1 MSHAKCLLSGQ
12 FGKEVSLKDESVRT
26 LERQWAMLRSIPR
39 APRRIS
45 ATELSVVLD
54 ELGFSVTKRTIERDL
69 QNLATRF
76 PLYLDDRSKP
86 YGWSWM
92 KDANFEFMPR
102 LSVSQSVALLLAK
115 LHLQKLLPISMHK
128 DLQPLFDMAENE
140 VAITGWKDWHRRT
153 AVVPTSLSLIPPK
166 FDAAILST
174 VQSALARRRRIE
186 GMYRTKGSES
196 AKSRQ
201 INPLGLLSRGP
212 VIYLVCTLYDYSD
225 IVHLAIHR
233 LTNVKELPDDAI
245 DPPGFDFVSHAKLAG
260 SRFLSRGPIKLEVKM
275 DRPAAEH
282 LLETPLSK
290 DQAWTALNDGEHV
303 LIEATVEDDETLRW
317 WLLGFADQL
326 EVLQPDDLREFM
338 RESTRHMAALY
349 TMQ

>member
-1 MSHAKCLLSGQ
+1 M
-12 FGKEVSLKDESVRT
+12 KDESLRT

-39 APRRIS
+39 APRRVS
-45 ATELSVVLD
+45 ATELTTLMRD
-54 ELGFSVTKRTIERDL
+54 MGFEVTKRTIERDL
-69 QNLATRF
+69 QSLALRF
-76 PLYLDDRSKP
+76 PLYLDDRTKP

-92 KDANFEFMPR
+92 KDANFEFLPR

-115 LHLQKLLPISMHK
+115 LHLQKLLPLSMHK

-140 VAITGWKDWHRRT
+140 VAATGWKDWHKRT
-153 AVVPTSLSLIPPK
+153 AVIPTSLSLIPPK
-166 FDAAILST
+166 CDAGVLAA

-186 GMYRTKGSES
+186 GMYRTKGNES

-225 IVHLAIHR
+225 IVHLALHR
-233 LTNVKELPDDAI
+233 LTDIKELPEDAI
-245 DPPGFDFVSHAKLAG
+245 DPPGFDFASHIKSEG
-260 SRFLSRGPIKLEVKM
+260 SKYLPRGPIRLELRM
-275 DRPAAEH
+275 ERPAAEH

-290 DQAWTALNDGEHV
+290 DQTWTASGDSRHV
-303 LIEATVEDDETLRW
+303 AITATVEDDETLRW
-317 WLLGFADQL
+317 WLLSFADQL

-338 RESTRHMAALY
+338 RESASNTAALY
-349 TMQ
+349 RT